1 MRKLE
6 SRVVEK
12 ISQLSDSEIALNPN
26 FQAYE
31 GSLQLIEDQY
41 LAMQRDEIK
50 YRQEVKNQFAELFEF
65 KNKTNISLDKQ
76 QISFSRKNEDQYR
89 EIAKLNKLANSRE
102 IEKISDLA
110 REIEAMRKKMIDL
123 QVEI

>member
-76 QISFSRKNEDQYR
+76 QISFNRKNEDQYR

-102 IEKISDLA
+102 MEKIGDLA